1 METGIE
7 VSARHRLCSAANVV
21 VGASFLLGVFGVLT
35 IASSRFESAGPDP
48 LLLKQ
53 VFFLFCGLFLML
65 AAASVPFRLYR
76 KCAWL
81 LGGVGAMLLIVLPW
95 CGVRIN
101 GMCGWF
107 RVGGL
112 SLQPSELMKAPF
124 LLVLAELMSR
134 GEGTEFRRFASA
146 GLWTLLWLIPVA
158 LQPDFGTAAIY
169 FGVFM
174 LLYFAASGKKTYLL
188 LPVGGGLA
196 AAALFVWRHPYA
208 LQRLRGFLDP
218 DGDPMGSGWHA
229 RQFELAIARGHYF
242 GAKLGGAVWSNN
254 YLPFSYND
262 SAFATLLETLGLA
275 GGVLTGA
282 LIAGLAAALLRLAS
296 GVSGVTE
303 RVFITG
309 AALLL
314 LFQSMVHVSVNLCLL
329 PTTGLTMPFVSYG
342 GSSLIGCFILLGMS
356 LSAGREK

>member
-1 METGIE
+1 MDGTSEA
-7 VSARHRLCSAANVV
+7 VSRRRLCSASSVV
-21 VGASFLLGVFGVLT
+21 VGASLLLGLFGVLT
-35 IASSRFESAGPDP
+35 IASSRFETAVPDP

-53 VFFLFCGLFLML
+53 FFFLLCGLFLML
-65 AAASVPFRLYR
+65 AAAYIPFRFYR
-76 KCAWL
+76 RNTRL
-81 LGGVGAMLLIVLPW
+81 LGGIGVLLLIVLPW

-101 GMCGWF
+101 GMCGWV
-107 RVGGL
+107 RVGAL
-112 SLQPSELMKAPF
+112 ALQPSELMKAPF
-124 LLVLAELMSR
+124 LLVLAELMSC
-134 GEGTEFRRFASA
+134 EKGTEFRRFAFS

-174 LLYFAASGKKTYLL
+174 LLYFAASGKKSYLL
-188 LPVGGGLA
+188 LPVGGGAA

-208 LQRLRGFLDP
+208 LQRFHGFLNP
-218 DGDPMGSGWHA
+218 EGDPMGSGWHA

-282 LIAGLAAALLRLAS
+282 LIACLAAAMLRLAS
-296 GVSGVTE
+296 GAACVTE